1 MEWKKKASVLLAVVL
16 LVAAALAGCS
26 GGGGGNDVEDEDVI
40 KIGSVSPTTDLLPPL
55 VNQCWMPL
63 AGF

>member
-1 MEWKKKASVLLAVVL
+1 MKKLGTLAVVL

-40 KIGSVSPTTDLLPPL
+40 KIGSVSPTTGPVATFGQSVLDATSWLLKR
-55 VNQCWMPL
+55 
-63 AGF
+63 